1 MRASRKNIHL
11 ILPQLGVL
19 LTKIEDF
26 PPMYHVQS
34 IIYEKYEATW
44 LLSNW

>member
-19 LTKIEDF
+19 LTKIEDV
-26 PPMYHVQS
+26 PPMYYVQS